1 MTASSPGLLAL
12 LSLSPD
18 LAAGLGV
25 ALGLLVGAAAAGW
38 VVRTRERR
46 ARAAVEASDA
56 LHRRLF
62 DEAADVM
69 LLHDTDGGALR
80 VNAAGRAVLCVA
92 TDTPSLSLLDAVAV
106 ADRAM
111 LRRHLAALEADGQAR
126 SDIRVSGPS
135 GDPILLDLASRLVG
149 EDGAR
154 RAVSVGRD
162 VGARRAREAA
172 LVAARDEAEEAARVR
187 SQFLA
192 SMSHEIRTPLTSVVG
207 FTEIL
212 RDEVEESQRGLVDA
226 IAAGGQRLLSTL
238 DSVLDL
244 ATLDARRETL
254 RPASLDVVAAVESAI
269 EQARPQA
276 EAQGLTLTVEPLAA
290 SLPATLDAD
299 ALGRILAHL
308 VGNAVRYTEVGS
320 VTVEVDADADAV
332 AIRVIDTGIGIP
344 EAAMATLFDGF
355 KSPGQGQG
363 FGLAI
368 TQRLV
373 HLMGGTVSVES
384 RWRAGTAV
392 TVVLPRGDATPTEAP
407 QTAEAL
413 A

>member
-162 VGARRAREAA
+162 VGVQA
-172 LVAARDEAEEAARVR
+172 L
-187 SQFLA
+187 
-192 SMSHEIRTPLTSVVG
+192 
-207 FTEIL
+207 
-212 RDEVEESQRGLVDA
+212 
-226 IAAGGQRLLSTL
+226 
-238 DSVLDL
+238 
-244 ATLDARRETL
+244 
-254 RPASLDVVAAVESAI
+254 
-269 EQARPQA
+269 
-276 EAQGLTLTVEPLAA
+276 
-290 SLPATLDAD
+290 
-299 ALGRILAHL
+299 
-308 VGNAVRYTEVGS
+308 
-320 VTVEVDADADAV
+320 
-332 AIRVIDTGIGIP
+332 
-344 EAAMATLFDGF
+344 
-355 KSPGQGQG
+355 K
-363 FGLAI
+363 
-368 TQRLV
+368 RLV
-373 HLMGGTVSVES
+373 RERRNYL
-384 RWRAGTAV
+384 
-392 TVVLPRGDATPTEAP
+392 
-407 QTAEAL
+407 
-413 A
+413 

>member
-1 MTASSPGLLAL
+1 MLDAAALRSLADLDGPERAFLTIYLDAGDDPSVIDARATRVRAL
-12 LSLSPD
+12 LSDQPAELEHFEESLAMAREMVETHAPTEGALAVFASWAAD
-18 LAAGLGV
+18 LRRAYALPEPVGTTLWMGDAPYLRPAAELLDEHETYAAVVLDNTKARIYLVSADEVDEEGRVRGDIKNRVKKGGWSQKRYARRRDKQLETYATELAA
-25 ALGLLVGAAAAGW
+25 
-38 VVRTRERR
+38 
-46 ARAAVEASDA
+46 
-56 LHRRLF
+56 
-62 DEAADVM
+62 
-69 LLHDTDGGALR
+69 
-80 VNAAGRAVLCVA
+80 
-92 TDTPSLSLLDAVAV
+92 
-106 ADRAM
+106 
-111 LRRHLAALEADGQAR
+111 
-126 SDIRVSGPS
+126 
-135 GDPILLDLASRLVG
+135 
-149 EDGAR
+149 
-154 RAVSVGRD
+154 
-162 VGARRAREAA
+162 
-172 LVAARDEAEEAARVR
+172 
-187 SQFLA
+187 
-192 SMSHEIRTPLTSVVG
+192 
-207 FTEIL
+207 
-212 RDEVEESQRGLVDA
+212 
-226 IAAGGQRLLSTL
+226 
-238 DSVLDL
+238 DL

-392 TVVLPRGDATPTEAP
+392 TVVLPRGDATPAEASQP
-407 QTAEAL
+407 AEAL